1 MIVALSSFKSKLST
15 LTFVLDSSSSRFRL
29 DCRFFSSFFPIPR
42 CLGVVLV
49 PYIILF
55 SKADFLSSNL
65 INRTRVSS
73 LKPSKA
79 ILQWSFNLLSISL
92 SRDVR
97 SYWFNIMHLL
107 DLHVLFVTTNVCLH
121 RTITFLLQLHT
132 PAFVN
137 HILWSRVMVNIW
149 SFLVSTLEWVLSP

>member
-97 SYWFNIMHLL
+97 SYWFNIIICWICMFCLSQPMSASIEQLPFSCNCIPLL
-107 DLHVLFVTTNVCLH
+107 SSIIFCE
-121 RTITFLLQLHT
+121 
-132 PAFVN
+132 A
-137 HILWSRVMVNIW
+137 
-149 SFLVSTLEWVLSP
+149 VSW